1 MATSTIR
8 VDSDLLQRIESIKP
22 AYLSTTGFFQLLAE
36 QALQGNATLGQPS
49 RQAPGPS
56 ERGGFINKEDKEKAE
71 KLLSESI
78 NHPPAQRKQIL
89 PELLEFEMLIREFWM
104 VKGGG
109 KSETAWKML
118 MTGLKAIND
127 LDGAEAVEEQLEAG
141 INGKWKGI
149 TLRNYQTFKAK
160 AQVRPWQQEQS
171 AEHPASKVFKASDL
185 DWPEPTHAVL
195 QDLA

>member
-36 QALQGNATLGQPS
+36 QALTDQVKLGKPN
-49 RQAPGPS
+49 
-56 ERGGFINKEDKEKAE
+56 EREVLPLLNKEEEVKEK

-89 PELLEFEMLIREFWM
+89 PELLEFEMLIREFWL

-127 LDGAEAVEEQLEAG
+127 LDGAEAVEEQLEAA

-149 TLRNYQTFKAK
+149 TLRNYQAFKAK
-160 AQVRPWQQEQS
+160 TQVRPWQQEQS
-171 AEHPASKVFKASDL
+171 PAHPASKVFKADDL
-185 DWPEPTHAVL
+185 DWPEPTNAALEGLV
-195 QDLA
+195 